1 MVSMEFLI
9 TSLVVVLIPGT
20 GVLYTISTGLFVG
33 YRASIWASI
42 GCTVGII
49 PSMLASIT
57 GLAILIHTSA
67 IAFQFVKYLGV
78 AYLLFMA
85 WSMWKNSGT
94 LSVRQ
99 EKEQTNMLSIAV
111 RACLINV
118 LNPKLTLFFMA
129 FLPQFVPSS
138 MTNPT
143 PMMLL
148 LGCIFMAMTFI
159 VFIGYGLL
167 SATVRDYVLNSSRIT
182 TLLQRVFAGSFALLG
197 LKLAFSERH

>member
-1 MVSMEFLI
+1 
-9 TSLVVVLIPGT
+9 
-20 GVLYTISTGLFVG
+20 
-33 YRASIWASI
+33 
-42 GCTVGII
+42 
-49 PSMLASIT
+49 
-57 GLAILIHTSA
+57 
-67 IAFQFVKYLGV
+67 
-78 AYLLFMA
+78 
-85 WSMWKNSGT
+85 
-94 LSVRQ
+94 
-99 EKEQTNMLSIAV
+99 
-111 RACLINV
+111 
-118 LNPKLTLFFMA
+118 
-129 FLPQFVPSS
+129 

>member
-78 AYLLFMA
+78 AICCLWLGLCGKTAGLYLLGRKK
-85 WSMWKNSGT
+85 S
-94 LSVRQ
+94 R
-99 EKEQTNMLSIAV
+99 
-111 RACLINV
+111 
-118 LNPKLTLFFMA
+118 LT
-129 FLPQFVPSS
+129 
-138 MTNPT
+138 
-143 PMMLL
+143 
-148 LGCIFMAMTFI
+148 C
-159 VFIGYGLL
+159 
-167 SATVRDYVLNSSRIT
+167 
-182 TLLQRVFAGSFALLG
+182 
-197 LKLAFSERH
+197 